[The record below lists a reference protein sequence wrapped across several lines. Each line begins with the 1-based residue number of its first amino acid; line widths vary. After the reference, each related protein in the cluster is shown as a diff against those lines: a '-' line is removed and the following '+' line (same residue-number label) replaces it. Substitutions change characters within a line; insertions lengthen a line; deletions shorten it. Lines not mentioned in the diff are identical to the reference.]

1 LHGQA
6 HEDRLVVSDRSDMS
20 ECTYFLRSLRLTEGA
35 WRPAPIIGCAVA
47 FLADRTRSSF
57 SVLGSFSALWG
68 RLRLAGQR
76 QKSRI
81 LQENQAVVRQQG
93 ANPPGRFHC
102 LATNIIFDRFLVLCV
117 KTKLREVSI
126 LCDFGITSLT
136 LEHRQARPSA
146 SASSA
151 LPNRRRSLADD
162 R

>member
-1 LHGQA
+1 MHLFSPFPETHRGSMA
-6 HEDRLVVSDRSDMS
+6 SSSNYRLRGR
-20 ECTYFLRSLRLTEGA
+20 FLG
-35 WRPAPIIGCAVA
+35 RPDPVQFFGIE
-47 FLADRTRSSF
+47 L
-57 SVLGSFSALWG
+57 LGSFSALWG

-81 LQENQAVVRQQG
+81 LQENQAVVRQHG